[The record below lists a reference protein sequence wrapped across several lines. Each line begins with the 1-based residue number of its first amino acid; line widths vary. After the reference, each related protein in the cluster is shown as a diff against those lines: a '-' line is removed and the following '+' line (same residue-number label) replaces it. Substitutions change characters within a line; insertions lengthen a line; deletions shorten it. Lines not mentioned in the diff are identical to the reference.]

1 MKVSISTSKLIFFH
15 NWIVDSIDLE
25 DCVMSAD
32 ASGLSWDAVCFV
44 FLLLQLRIY
53 KSHYFRHIVTEL
65 MIENKLEAR

>member
-1 MKVSISTSKLIFFH
+1 
-15 NWIVDSIDLE
+15 
-25 DCVMSAD
+25 MSAD

-65 MIENKLEAR
+65 MIENKLEARSEL